1 MDKYFLFL
9 DSVLKCLFFVY
20 RYVLE
25 SADLN
30 KEAEEVQD
38 LEEAAE
44 IVRRYDIIKTK
55 KNGIINVAYHQ
66 GQVFKKFKE
75 KKKFTEIV
83 AELVIHRNAII
94 FRISVFKLCQ
104 KYPKLL
110 KSSIG
115 LGFFKDYHK
124 DIKAI

>member
-1 MDKYFLFL
+1 MDSIIIGK
-9 DSVLKCLFFVY
+9 
-20 RYVLE
+20 VLE
-25 SADLN
+25 SKDLN
-30 KEAEEVQD
+30 KDAEEVQD
-38 LEEAAE
+38 LERAGE
-44 IVRRYDIIKTK
+44 IVRRYDDIIKTK